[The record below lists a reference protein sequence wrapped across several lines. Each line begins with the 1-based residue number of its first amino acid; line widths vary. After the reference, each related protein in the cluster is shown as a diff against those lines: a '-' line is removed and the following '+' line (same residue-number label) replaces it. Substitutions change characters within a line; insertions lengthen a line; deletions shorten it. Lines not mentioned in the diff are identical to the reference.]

1 MLVLSFLRDFIDLWN
16 PKFCKTEYLVS
27 LNLATSSQIP
37 KPRIRPNRY
46 NVQHGDYSEQHGD
59 YSEQYYIV
67 YLKAAKKIDLKSS
80 HHGKKKIVIIWGVPA
95 HQLQWGRWPHC
106 LPHVLSFQL
115 RVFDHA
121 LKKTQFTTLN
131 MPNI

>member
-80 HHGKKKIVIIWGVPA
+80 HHGKKKNCNYLRCACPSAPVRQVA
-95 HQLQWGRWPHC
+95 S
-106 LPHVLSFQL
+106 LSPTCTILSAPGFWSCSEKNS
-115 RVFDHA
+115 VHYFKYA
-121 LKKTQFTTLN
+121 
-131 MPNI
+131 